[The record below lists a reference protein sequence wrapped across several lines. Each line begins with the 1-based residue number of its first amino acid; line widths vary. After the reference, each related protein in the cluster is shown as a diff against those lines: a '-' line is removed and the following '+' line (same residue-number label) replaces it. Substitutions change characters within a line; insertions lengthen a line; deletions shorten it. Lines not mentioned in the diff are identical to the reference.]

1 MEMNRLELHFY
12 KITAY
17 WKVEK
22 KGSDI
27 LMKIIK
33 NQSMTYTLDII
44 YCVYIIRAKWP
55 ERETP

>member
-1 MEMNRLELHFY
+1 MNRLELQFY

-33 NQSMTYTLDII
+33 SQSMTYTLECFSVCI
-44 YCVYIIRAKWP
+44 
-55 ERETP
+55 

>member
-1 MEMNRLELHFY
+1 MNRLELHFY

-33 NQSMTYTLDII
+33 NQSMTYTLECFSVCI
-44 YCVYIIRAKWP
+44 
-55 ERETP
+55 